1 MTFEMLVMVS
11 LAGALGL
18 FSFLRLIKLE
28 FEVAKLNRLVEY
40 LMVRGHDDRP

>member
-1 MTFEMLVMVS
+1 MTIDLILMLSVTAS
-11 LAGALGL
+11 IAFFA
-18 FSFLRLIKLE
+18 FLRVIKLE